1 LTEIDP
7 AASPLALFVSEMARM
22 RTGAG
27 MSQPALA
34 ELLSYSASQIQKIE
48 SCQRIPK
55 RELAVKLDEVFG
67 TEFFTRV
74 HPLVERSSVLP
85 WFRDLFDL
93 EGTAAQIRTYESYL
107 IPGILQT
114 EAYARAAFEA
124 VRPVL
129 PAEEVAQAV
138 ALRMTR
144 QEILERSDAPRMWVI
159 IDEAAL
165 QREVGSGE
173 VMVEQCQHLLRMGQ
187 RPNVVIQV
195 IRNIDGLCCAFGRAF
210 MLLSFKG
217 GQQDLVYLEDIGAA
231 RYLRDRED
239 VAKYS
244 LAFDHLR
251 GSALADDKSAALI
264 EGMARGSM

>member
-1 LTEIDP
+1 MIDP
-7 AASPLALFVSEMARM
+7 AASPLAFFASEMARL
-22 RTGAG
+22 RAEAG
-27 MSQPALA
+27 LSQSELA
-34 ELLSYSASQIQKIE
+34 KLTSYSASQITKIE
-48 SCQRIPK
+48 TCQRIPK
-55 RELAVKLDEVFG
+55 LDLARKLDEVFPTG
-67 TEFFTRV
+67 GWFVRFQ
-74 HPLVERSSVLP
+74 PLVERSSVLP